1 MQKNNSKTH
10 WNVKTLVFM
19 ALLVAMHM
27 VLTRVFVVE
36 LGAYRISLG
45 SVCTILAGLWMGPAA
60 GAVCGLASDLL
71 GCFMKGYAI
80 NPIITMAA
88 VMWGV
93 IPALMKPLWEE
104 KSKKIKTIGIVIAV
118 TVTAFVSSLTLT
130 TTGLVLIQGYN
141 FYAIIPG
148 RIVQFVI
155 LVPIYCVVTC
165 FLYFSPLTL
174 MVVEN
179 VSSKVLKKKIV

>member
-1 MQKNNSKTH
+1 MQKNSYKTH

-19 ALLVAMHM
+19 ALIVAMHL
-27 VLTRVFVVE
+27 VLTRVFVIE

-45 SVCTILAGLWMGPAA
+45 SVCTILGGFWLGPLA
-60 GAVCGLASDLL
+60 GAVCGFASDML
-71 GCFMKGYAI
+71 GCFMRGYAI
-80 NPIITMAA
+80 NPIITLAA
-88 VMWGV
+88 MMWGV
-93 IPALMKPLWEE
+93 LPALMKPMLTD
-104 KSKKIKTIGIVIAV
+104 KSKKMKTVMISVIVLL
-118 TVTAFVSSLTLT
+118 TSLVSSLVLT

-165 FLYFSPLTL
+165 LMYFSPLTA
-174 MVVEN
+174 MVAGSVTP
-179 VSSKVLKKKIV
+179 KVLKDKTV